1 MTIISVDEDVEK
13 PKPLRGNSASVPLKV
28 RVKPSNS
35 TPGTHPREMKTYA
48 THQAVMFT
56 AALATAAKGRNHPNT
71 HQSQMNGQTDCDEA
85 HNGPVSHQ
93 VLTHGDTSPETSGRE
108 SHKLTCSMIPHM

>member
-56 AALATAAKGRNHPNT
+56 AALALKHRG
-71 HQSQMNGQTDCDEA
+71 
-85 HNGPVSHQ
+85 
-93 VLTHGDTSPETSGRE
+93 E
-108 SHKLTCSMIPHM
+108 SHISSHAL